1 LQLIYVTPLKLNI
14 YNFRF
19 LLGNGLMKTTSY
31 QNQSKSTRIL
41 NVYQQQRSV
50 NLRNQL
56 VLLNSGL
63 VRQIAYR
70 LSYQCNEPYEDLEQI
85 GYIGLIRAIERFD
98 PQQGCAFSSFAVPYI
113 RGEILHF
120 LRDKGSV
127 LRIPRRWQELQK
139 KGQKVRSELFVTL
152 GRQPKDEEIAQA
164 LEVSPEEWYESKAA
178 TQNRLPLSL
187 DAKVSQA
194 LDAGVSLGDTLPDL
208 HTQGLQDL
216 AEDWQQLEAALT
228 QLEDKTKVAIEFV
241 FLKELP
247 RKEAAKL
254 IGISP
259 MTVTRR
265 LQTGID
271 KLSILLQKQTPCTP
285 VKVAG

>member
-1 LQLIYVTPLKLNI
+1 
-14 YNFRF
+14 
-19 LLGNGLMKTTSY
+19 MKTTPY
-31 QNQSKSTRIL
+31 HNQCKSLRIL
-41 NVYQQQRSV
+41 NAYQKQRSIS
-50 NLRNQL
+50 LRNQL

-127 LRIPRRWQELQK
+127 VRIPRRWQELQK
-139 KGQKVRSELFVTL
+139 KGQKVRSELFLSL
-152 GRQPKDEEIAQA
+152 GRYPKDEEIAQA
-164 LEVSPEEWYESKAA
+164 LEVSTEEWLESKAA

-187 DAKVSQA
+187 DAKVSQV
-194 LDAGVSLGDTLPDL
+194 LDSGASLGDTLADIR
-208 HTQGLQDL
+208 TQNLQDL
-216 AEDWQQLEAALT
+216 AEDWQQLEAAMT
-228 QLEDKTKVAIEFV
+228 QLEDKTKAAIEFV

-271 KLSILLQKQTPCTP
+271 KLSHLLQKPASCNS
-285 VKVAG
+285 VKAVS

>member
-1 LQLIYVTPLKLNI
+1 
-14 YNFRF
+14 
-19 LLGNGLMKTTSY
+19 MKTTSTH
-31 QNQSKSTRIL
+31 NQSKCIRIL
-41 NVYQQQRSV
+41 NAYYKQPSV
-50 NLRNQL
+50 ALRNQL

-113 RGEILHF
+113 RGEVLHY

-127 LRIPRRWQELQK
+127 VRIPRRWQELQK
-139 KGQKVRSELFVTL
+139 KGQKVRLELFQTL
-152 GRQPKDEEIAQA
+152 GRNPKDEEIAKA
-164 LEVSPEEWYESKAA
+164 LNVSTQEWLESKSA

-187 DAKVSQA
+187 DAKVSQIV
-194 LDAGVSLGDTLPDL
+194 DAGISLGETIADSR
-208 HTQGLQDL
+208 TQNVQDF
-216 AEDWQQLEAALT
+216 AEDWQQIEAAMT
-228 QLEDKTKVAIEFV
+228 QLEDKTKAAIEFV
-241 FLKELP
+241 FLKEMP

-271 KLSILLQKQTPCTP
+271 KLSHILQKQTACPA
-285 VKVAG
+285 VKVAS

>member
-1 LQLIYVTPLKLNI
+1 
-14 YNFRF
+14 
-19 LLGNGLMKTTSY
+19 MKTTP
-31 QNQSKSTRIL
+31 QHNQSKSLRIL
-41 NVYQQQRSV
+41 NAYQKQPSIG
-50 NLRNQL
+50 LRNQL

-127 LRIPRRWQELQK
+127 VRIPRRWQELQK
-139 KGQKVRSELFVTL
+139 KGQKVRSELFLTL
-152 GRQPKDEEIAQA
+152 GRYPRDEEIAQA
-164 LEVSPEEWYESKAA
+164 LDVSTEEWFESKAA

-187 DAKVSQA
+187 DAKVSQV
-194 LDAGVSLGDTLPDL
+194 LDSGVSLGDTLPDVR
-208 HTQGLQDL
+208 TQSLQDL
-216 AEDWQQLEAALT
+216 AEDWQQLEAAMT
-228 QLEDKTKVAIEFV
+228 QLEDKTKAAIEFV

-271 KLSILLQKQTPCTP
+271 KLSNLLQKQTTCTS
-285 VKVAG
+285 VKAAS